1 VDEPSQQALATAEL
15 QQLATRLNLLN
26 QLERSLHETELRW
39 QQALGVCR
47 TLAAT
52 TWACRASEW
61 E

>member
-39 QQALGVCR
+39 QQAL
-47 TLAAT
+47 A
-52 TWACRASEW
+52 RA
-61 E
+61 